1 MSRFIS
7 QVVLCGANK
16 PYNVALIVP
25 DWKSIRNELKIND
38 DVTEEN
44 LVNYKTVKALIDNE
58 VRQKCKNLK
67 KYEVPH
73 FWSFV
78 APFTS
83 ANNMLTPKMSIRR
96 HEVIRVYQDVI
107 NSMYE
112 RDEKSVS
119 LNDLERQE
127 RVA

>member
-25 DWKSIRNELKIND
+25 DWKSIRTELKISD
-38 DVTEEN
+38 EITEEN
-44 LVNYKTVKALIDNE
+44 LVNYKTVKVLIDNE
-58 VRQKCKNLK
+58 VKMKCKNLK

-78 APFTS
+78 APFTQS
-83 ANNMLTPKMSIRR
+83 NNMLTPKMSIRR

-107 NSMYE
+107 GSMYE
-112 RDEKSVS
+112 SDIKSVS
-119 LNDLERQE
+119 FNDLERQE
-127 RVA
+127 NVA

>member
-25 DWKSIRNELKIND
+25 DWKSIRTELKISD
-38 DVTEEN
+38 EITEEN
-44 LVNYKTVKALIDNE
+44 LVNYKTVKVLIDNE
-58 VRQKCKNLK
+58 VKKKCKNLK

-78 APFTS
+78 APFTQS
-83 ANNMLTPKMSIRR
+83 NNMLTPKMSIRR
-96 HEVIRVYQDVI
+96 YEVIRVYQDVI
-107 NSMYE
+107 ASMYE
-112 RDEKSVS
+112 SDIKSVS
-119 LNDLERQE
+119 FNDLERQE
-127 RVA
+127 NVA

>member
-25 DWKSIRNELKIND
+25 DWAAIRNELKISD

-44 LVNYKTVKALIDNE
+44 LVNFKAVKVLIDNE
-58 VRQKCKNLK
+58 VKVKCKNLK

-73 FWSFV
+73 YWSFV
-78 APFTS
+78 APFTQS
-83 ANNMLTPKMSIRR
+83 NNMLTPKMSIRR
-96 HEVIRVYQDVI
+96 HEVIRVYEAVI
-107 NSMYE
+107 QNLYE
-112 RDEKSVS
+112 SDEKNVS
-119 LNDLERQE
+119 FNDLERQE
-127 RVA
+127 SVA

>member
-25 DWKSIRNELKIND
+25 DWKAIRTELKISD

-44 LVNYKTVKALIDNE
+44 LVNYKTVKGLIDNE
-58 VRQKCKNLK
+58 VKTKCKKLK

-73 FWSFV
+73 FWAFV
-78 APFTS
+78 APFTQS
-83 ANNMLTPKMSIRR
+83 NNMLTPKMSIRR

-107 NSMYE
+107 GSMYE
-112 RDEKSVS
+112 SDIKGVS
-119 LNDLERQE
+119 FNDLERQE
-127 RVA
+127 NVA

>member
-25 DWKSIRNELKIND
+25 DWKAIRSELKISD

-58 VRQKCKNLK
+58 VKAKCKNLK

-78 APFTS
+78 APFTQ

-96 HEVIRVYQDVI
+96 HEVIRVYEDVI
-107 NSMYE
+107 GSLYE
-112 RDEKSVS
+112 SDIKSVS
-119 LNDLERQE
+119 FNDLERQE
-127 RVA
+127 NVA